1 MKSHHATAW
10 GPLGSLFAALCCLG
24 AAPILAA
31 LTAVGLGFVIN
42 DLILL
47 PLLVLFL
54 GATLWALRRDRP
66 RHGRAGPLVV
76 SAVGAL
82 AAVGGLWIS
91 GIVVGLGLALLTG
104 GSIWNWALV
113 RAT

>member
-1 MKSHHATAW
+1 M
-10 GPLGSLFAALCCLG
+10 GSLLAALCCLG

-31 LTAVGLGFVIN
+31 LTAVGLGFLIH
-42 DLILL
+42 DLILV

-66 RHGRAGPLVV
+66 RHGQAGPFVV
-76 SAVGAL
+76 GAAGAL
-82 AAVGGLWIS
+82 ATVGGLWVS
-91 GIVVGLGLALLTG
+91 GVIVGLGLALLTG

-113 RAT
+113 RST